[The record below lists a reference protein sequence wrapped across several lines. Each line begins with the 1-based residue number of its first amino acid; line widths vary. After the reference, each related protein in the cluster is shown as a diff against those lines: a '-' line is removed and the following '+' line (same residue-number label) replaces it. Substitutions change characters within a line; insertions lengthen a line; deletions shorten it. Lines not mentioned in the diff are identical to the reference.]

1 MCRFCYTIF
10 IKHVIR
16 TFMILYEHLATYEL
30 SPIKVGNDDSC
41 KNLIFIIKLYKE
53 VGTTLIFP
61 NVYRKEIFR
70 LQPTFPQD
78 MAGQP
83 KYEAS
88 DELIVIQ
95 DDTEDWESIK
105 CQTIE
110 ETLMSTVNRIKAR
123 VGCAEE

>member
-1 MCRFCYTIF
+1 MSIITSNKYIIGTL
-10 IKHVIR
+10 
-16 TFMILYEHLATYEL
+16 MILYEHLATYEL

-41 KNLIFIIKLYKE
+41 RSLSFIIKLYKE
-53 VGTTLIFP
+53 VGATSIFP
-61 NVYRKEIFR
+61 NVYRKEFFR

-78 MAGQP
+78 MTGHP

-88 DELIVIQ
+88 DELLIIQ
-95 DDTEDWESIK
+95 DDTEDWESIR

-110 ETLMSTVNRIKAR
+110 EALISTVNRIKAR